1 MLCRSLF
8 VLFLLAIVLSVLLWF
23 TDSDCPVGILW
34 PLLIQRNEEPKGI
47 DWLIDWLIDWCLMP
61 ILAVIMFYHNKDYW
75 IQTVWIINQAS
86 DIGSSFL
93 NCYIK
98 ICLICHTC
106 IKCIKSHL
114 KLASLCFNLNIILY
128 YSLKKYFSCCIF
140 ILICFFVWWCLT
152 PFSTIFQLYHG
163 GQFY

>member
-1 MLCRSLF
+1 M
-8 VLFLLAIVLSVLLWF
+8 FLVALANSKKW
-23 TDSDCPVGILW
+23 GAK
-34 PLLIQRNEEPKGI
+34 R

-61 ILAVIMFYHNKDYW
+61 ILAVIIFYHNKDYW
-75 IQTVWIINQAS
+75 IQTVWIIIQAS
-86 DIGSSFL
+86 DIGSGFL
-93 NCYIK
+93 NFYIK

-140 ILICFFVWWCLT
+140 ILICLFAWWCLT